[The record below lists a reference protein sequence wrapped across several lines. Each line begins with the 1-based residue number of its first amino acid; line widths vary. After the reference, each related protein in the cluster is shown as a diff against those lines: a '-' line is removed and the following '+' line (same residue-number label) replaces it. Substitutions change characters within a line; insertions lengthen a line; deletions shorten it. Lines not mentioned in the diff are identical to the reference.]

1 MQSQCLVAC
10 GIHPPCHLLSCDIRP
25 VFLTHSPTLFTR
37 SMNLT
42 TLHLPSSP
50 TQALTLDPHEHSV
63 LLQRAL
69 LFEAM
74 EKYKAGADDLRTLT
88 RLDPSNRSA
97 AAILTRLNKAAAA
110 MG

>member
-1 MQSQCLVAC
+1 MGRESCLPYSCPDVWSKPCFFQALVLPL
-10 GIHPPCHLLSCDIRP
+10 PPRP
-25 VFLTHSPTLFTR
+25 
-37 SMNLT
+37 
-42 TLHLPSSP
+42 PSSP
-50 TQALTLDPHEHSV
+50 IQALALDPHDCSV

-69 LFEAM
+69 LFEGM

-97 AAILTRLNKAAAA
+97 AAILSRLNKAAAA